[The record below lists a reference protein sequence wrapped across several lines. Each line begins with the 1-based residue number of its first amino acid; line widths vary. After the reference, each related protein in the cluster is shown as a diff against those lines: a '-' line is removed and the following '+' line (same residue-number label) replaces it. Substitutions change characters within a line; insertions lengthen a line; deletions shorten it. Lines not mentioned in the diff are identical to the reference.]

1 MQEPRACGIPV
12 SLSSSSKGCWLQHT
26 YYTQT
31 HARVRMHSGRLGFS
45 QPLNTSK
52 AHLSVERQAL
62 CHMLA
67 LQKSDIRGLSG
78 DQALVSQAITAVI
91 YVCHP
96 FIHLFGDWF
105 QQLFSSPFH
114 FSPPLIS
121 SSLQNRLLI
130 LYFCRE
136 VLLGHCPD
144 TLTAIFHAQNKESEY
159 FSMVHLQAHFWK
171 QT

>member
-1 MQEPRACGIPV
+1 MQEPRACGISV

-31 HARVRMHSGRLGFS
+31 YARIRMHSGRLGFS

-67 LQKSDIRGLSG
+67 LQKSDIRGLSR
-78 DQALVSQAITAVI
+78 DQAPVSQAITAVI

-96 FIHLFGDWF
+96 FIHLLGDWF
-105 QQLFSSPFH
+105 QQFLSFPFH
-114 FSPPLIS
+114 SSPPLIS

-130 LYFCRE
+130 LYLCRE
-136 VLLGHCPD
+136 VLLGHCPEI
-144 TLTAIFHAQNKESEY
+144 LTAIFH
-159 FSMVHLQAHFWK
+159 
-171 QT
+171 T